1 MLCCI
6 QWNSC
11 FTYWFK
17 SFELRKNAK
26 VVTTPLTFI
35 ATASSILMN
44 HLTPDFVDI
53 DKYTNT
59 IDLDLLESKLKKDK
73 NIKAIIGVD
82 YAVIL
87 VTGRH

>member
-1 MLCCI
+1 
-6 QWNSC
+6 
-11 FTYWFK
+11 
-17 SFELRKNAK
+17 
-26 VVTTPLTFI
+26 
-35 ATASSILMN
+35 MN

-82 YAVIL
+82 YAESL
-87 VTGRH
+87 